1 MTDIV
6 ERLRGHADRVQQV
19 EEGWGPAD
27 ALCAAARAAADEIER
42 LRAAASQASFCL
54 RTLLPD
60 DPDAVMTV
68 TMLRAA
74 LEKP

>member
-6 ERLRGHADRVQQV
+6 ERLRADT
-19 EEGWGPAD
+19 ESAEDEW
-27 ALCAAARAAADEIER
+27 ALMDEAADEIER
-42 LRAAASQASFCL
+42 LRAAAQQASFCL

-60 DPDAVMTV
+60 DPYAVMTV
-68 TMLRAA
+68 NMLRAA

>member
-6 ERLRGHADRVQQV
+6 ERLRADT
-19 EEGWGPAD
+19 ESAEDEW
-27 ALCAAARAAADEIER
+27 ALMDEAADEIER